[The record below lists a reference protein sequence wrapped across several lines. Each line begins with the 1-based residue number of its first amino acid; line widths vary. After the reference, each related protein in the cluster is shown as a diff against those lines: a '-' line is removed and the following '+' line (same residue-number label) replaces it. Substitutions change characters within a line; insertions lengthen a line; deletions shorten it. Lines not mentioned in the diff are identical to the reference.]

1 MNTKHDIELG
11 PMQNPLPWWD
21 KTKQEASTLSRWI
34 ALYEAVNIIAD
45 KAEEKGIKIDDVEF
59 KPLAIHKYME
69 STENIIFK
77 KILEEQYKIK
87 ICYSE
92 PQSEEHSEL
101 ETEYVD

>member
-1 MNTKHDIELG
+1 
-11 PMQNPLPWWD
+11 MQSPLPWWD
-21 KTKQEASTLSRWI
+21 KTKQEASNLSRWI

-77 KILEEQYKIK
+77 KILEEDYKIK

-92 PQSEEHSEL
+92 PQSEDYPEL
-101 ETEYVD
+101 EAEYIN

>member
-1 MNTKHDIELG
+1 
-11 PMQNPLPWWD
+11 
-21 KTKQEASTLSRWI
+21 
-34 ALYEAVNIIAD
+34 
-45 KAEEKGIKIDDVEF
+45 
-59 KPLAIHKYME
+59 ME

-92 PQSEEHSEL
+92 PQSEEHPEL